1 MINLHYY
8 LIKTRVPLARAS
20 KQNSAKSDMRRL
32 KRVTYPCPFA
42 SLTMPKKTTAEAT
55 NSATAQQQYMMH
67 DGIDHY
73 ELPKAVITRIAK
85 SAVRPA

>member
-1 MINLHYY
+1 
-8 LIKTRVPLARAS
+8 
-20 KQNSAKSDMRRL
+20 
-32 KRVTYPCPFA
+32 
-42 SLTMPKKTTAEAT
+42 MPKKTTAEAT